1 MSPTRPTAESTS
13 PSGMV
18 RRNDDILHR
27 FLQRID
33 KLPPDAIR
41 RPRAAIAEYLR
52 DPPPRGRPVFLLPH
66 VQDSTALRGTGAYRL
81 SSNGRPA
88 LSNCAALL

>member
-1 MSPTRPTAESTS
+1 MSPTRRTAESTS

-18 RRNDDILHR
+18 RRIDDIPHL
-27 FLQRID
+27 FLQRVD
-33 KLPPDAIR
+33 KLPPDAIG

-52 DPPPRGRPVFLLPH
+52 DPSPRGGPVLLLPH
-66 VQDSTALRGTGAYRL
+66 VQESTALRGAGAYRL
-81 SSNGRPA
+81 SPNGRLA